1 MLGLLLNSLG
11 LVTVSI
17 IAMNFTV
24 AMGTINGFILYT
36 NIIDVFDMFYLPF
49 YEPNF
54 PDILI
59 EWLNLDPG
67 IDVCLFLDNDI

>member
-1 MLGLLLNSLG
+1 M
-11 LVTVSI
+11 T
-17 IAMNFTV
+17 
-24 AMGTINGFILYT
+24 LYT

-54 PDILI
+54 LDILI

-67 IDVCLFLDNDI
+67 IDVCLFPGNDI